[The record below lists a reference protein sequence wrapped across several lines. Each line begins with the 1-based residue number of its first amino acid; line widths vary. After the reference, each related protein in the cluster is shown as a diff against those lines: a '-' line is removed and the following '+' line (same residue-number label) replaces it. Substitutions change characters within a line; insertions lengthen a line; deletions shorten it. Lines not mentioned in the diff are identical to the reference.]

1 MILNNK
7 NISFNILNR
16 IFEKLDAKNKSLAI
30 SIILL
35 SLVASLAEFSSLGL
49 LVPTLNLVFNDQDTL
64 FNIIFLKD
72 MNEDTRKILVFG
84 LLSSGIIMCGFLKVF
99 LTGEILYR
107 NDKLSNNC
115 FINAYKNVFSKNIAE
130 IFELNSSS
138 LISTLTDGS
147 YAFSYVILQISILFS
162 SLILLITTFSL
173 ILIIYPKIT
182 LVCSSLAGLF
192 YICFY
197 SFTKNIFKLN
207 DLITKEKLSK
217 RLIKLRES
225 FGNIRQIIL
234 YNQNSYLSKE
244 ISQID
249 FKLRR
254 SQSICS
260 FWGLVPKPLIE
271 VLGIIIIL
279 LIFFNTSTDDLQDF
293 IVIIGIFIF
302 AFNKILTGMNS
313 VFNSWAAIK
322 SRKSLLVSFLDLI
335 SKNDIKFNK
344 DYNKEL
350 RINWNILEF
359 KNVYFQYN
367 KSSKPVLKNVSF
379 KIKNGDKVS
388 IVGDTGSG
396 KSTLCDIL
404 MGLFPPTSGKILLDG
419 KDLYASKSLI
429 KGWRYSIAHV
439 PQEQFFS
446 DGNLLENLISSNP
459 EKEIKDSEI
468 KSLLINTKIN
478 FVKHDLE
485 SLTLKN
491 IGEEGC
497 FLSGGQRQR
506 VSIARAI
513 YRNPSLLIL
522 DEATNAL
529 DTKTENNVIK
539 NLYNLNRDNS
549 IICITHNH
557 NLTAYSNKILNIS
570 NGEVTVENNVF

>member
-1 MILNNK
+1 
-7 NISFNILNR
+7 
-16 IFEKLDAKNKSLAI
+16 
-30 SIILL
+30 
-35 SLVASLAEFSSLGL
+35 
-49 LVPTLNLVFNDQDTL
+49 
-64 FNIIFLKD
+64 
-72 MNEDTRKILVFG
+72 
-84 LLSSGIIMCGFLKVF
+84 
-99 LTGEILYR
+99 
-107 NDKLSNNC
+107 
-115 FINAYKNVFSKNIAE
+115 
-130 IFELNSSS
+130 
-138 LISTLTDGS
+138 
-147 YAFSYVILQISILFS
+147 
-162 SLILLITTFSL
+162 
-173 ILIIYPKIT
+173 
-182 LVCSSLAGLF
+182 
-192 YICFY
+192 
-197 SFTKNIFKLN
+197 
-207 DLITKEKLSK
+207 
-217 RLIKLRES
+217 
-225 FGNIRQIIL
+225 
-234 YNQNSYLSKE
+234 
-244 ISQID
+244 
-249 FKLRR
+249 
-254 SQSICS
+254 
-260 FWGLVPKPLIE
+260 
-271 VLGIIIIL
+271 
-279 LIFFNTSTDDLQDF
+279 
-293 IVIIGIFIF
+293 
-302 AFNKILTGMNS
+302 
-313 VFNSWAAIK
+313 
-322 SRKSLLVSFLDLI
+322 
-335 SKNDIKFNK
+335 
-344 DYNKEL
+344 
-350 RINWNILEF
+350 
-359 KNVYFQYN
+359 
-367 KSSKPVLKNVSF
+367 
-379 KIKNGDKVS
+379 GDKVS